1 MNNEPTKIVGSRL
14 KDSDVKRPRPPMIG
28 PVVIKGWVAAPI
40 DKMRPVDVKKKYGRR
55 RSRWGPRKAANPAPA
70 AKPSQTRGKI
80 SGKHVP
86 PDEAD
91 AEAARIVARIDAYR
105 NEHQCSQRDALDAL
119 YLELGHSSSVALKQA
134 LQRARKRL
142 GRK

>member
-1 MNNEPTKIVGSRL
+1 M
-14 KDSDVKRPRPPMIG
+14 KRPRPPMIG

-40 DKMRPVDVKKKYGRR
+40 DKMRPVDVEKKYGRR
-55 RSRWGPRKAANPAPA
+55 RSRWGPQTANPAPA